1 MSREKK
7 SVEKKTGREAA
18 LAAIHKKYGKEV
30 IPAASFEEPV
40 TDVIPTGSLSLDIG
54 LGIGGYP
61 RGRIIEIYGPNASGK
76 TTLTLH
82 AIAEVQ
88 KTGGRAAFIDAE
100 HALDLNYAKALGV
113 DLSTLDYFR
122 PDSGEEALEVVE
134 TLTQSTEYALIVIDS
149 VAALVPQKELE
160 GEMGDSHVGLQ
171 ARLMGQALR
180 KLTAQ
185 VGSTG
190 TTLMFLNQLRS
201 KIGVMFGCFNY
212 ASRVV
217 LADGSTMKIGK
228 IVNQKLPVEVLS
240 YNAETGAVEP
250 RKVVSWFK
258 NGKAD
263 SFLQITATK
272 AGGNGRSQMGVTP
285 NHVIFTPT
293 GQVSAGDLRVG
304 DEVLSIANT
313 FFNQDQLSVAYGSLL
328 GDGSLRIKGLNT
340 QLRIG
345 HGLDQTAYCKWKQS
359 LFGSMVSYSGA
370 NATGGW
376 SFDLKPSY
384 DLTDLYSTLYTEQ
397 GRAVTDEF
405 LSKLDCRAIAIWY
418 MDDGSFSGSYDK
430 WGHGKAEISVKSYST
445 ADQNNLANALESL
458 VGVRPTVTTKGTL
471 LFSGERT
478 AALHAAIAPYVHPSM
493 HYKLHPDFRALPKVA
508 YDTRTTKQIRTIP
521 VVVTDIKS
529 KPKTKSMEKF
539 DLEVEGNHTYLVDGV
554 VVHNSPE
561 TTTGGNALEF
571 YASIRLDIRRI
582 GSIKVGEEV
591 VGGRTKV
598 KIVKNK
604 LAGTAH
610 QTLEFTTYSNNAFGA
625 GISREMD
632 IFEHAVKL
640 GLIEKSGAWYSYE
653 TERLGQ
659 GADNSLATLKQNP
672 ALLKKLEEAIISQV
686 NLRQE
691 VKDKMLERLN
701 EV

>member
-40 TDVIPTGSLSLDIG
+40 TAVIPTGSLSLDIG

-122 PDSGEEALEVVE
+122 PDSGEEGLEVVE

-201 KIGVMFGCFNY
+201 KIGVMFG
-212 ASRVV
+212 
-217 LADGSTMKIGK
+217 
-228 IVNQKLPVEVLS
+228 
-240 YNAETGAVEP
+240 
-250 RKVVSWFK
+250 
-258 NGKAD
+258 
-263 SFLQITATK
+263 
-272 AGGNGRSQMGVTP
+272 
-285 NHVIFTPT
+285 
-293 GQVSAGDLRVG
+293 
-304 DEVLSIANT
+304 
-313 FFNQDQLSVAYGSLL
+313 
-328 GDGSLRIKGLNT
+328 
-340 QLRIG
+340 
-345 HGLDQTAYCKWKQS
+345 
-359 LFGSMVSYSGA
+359 
-370 NATGGW
+370 
-376 SFDLKPSY
+376 
-384 DLTDLYSTLYTEQ
+384 
-397 GRAVTDEF
+397 
-405 LSKLDCRAIAIWY
+405 
-418 MDDGSFSGSYDK
+418 
-430 WGHGKAEISVKSYST
+430 
-445 ADQNNLANALESL
+445 
-458 VGVRPTVTTKGTL
+458 
-471 LFSGERT
+471 
-478 AALHAAIAPYVHPSM
+478 
-493 HYKLHPDFRALPKVA
+493 
-508 YDTRTTKQIRTIP
+508 
-521 VVVTDIKS
+521 
-529 KPKTKSMEKF
+529 
-539 DLEVEGNHTYLVDGV
+539 
-554 VVHNSPE
+554 SPE

-582 GSIKVGEEV
+582 GSVKSGEEI

-610 QTLEFTTYSNNAFGA
+610 QTLEFTTYSNNSFGA

-672 ALLKKLEEAIISQV
+672 SILKKLEEAIISQV